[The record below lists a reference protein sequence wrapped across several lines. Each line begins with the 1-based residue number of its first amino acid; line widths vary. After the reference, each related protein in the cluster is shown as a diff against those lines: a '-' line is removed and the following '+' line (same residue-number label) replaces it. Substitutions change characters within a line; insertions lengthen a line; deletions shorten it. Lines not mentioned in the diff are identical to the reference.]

1 MAMDRHSSKL
11 SVILHADIADST
23 VLVQRDEHL
32 AHERIKDAFRRFG
45 NTIER
50 YRGHVLELRGDAVLA
65 EFDRASDAVAATLS
79 FQVDHT
85 YFLSR
90 LKDDLRPTVRVGV
103 ALGEIIVADNT
114 VTGAGVILAQRV
126 EQLAD
131 PGALCIT
138 AAVREALPKRMPFD
152 LESLGEQKLQ
162 GFDEAV
168 LVYRVELKAGKSA
181 PAPQPVARELS
192 SSIPASLVMAVL
204 IVVILASG
212 AYYWFDLVS
221 FRKDPG
227 DTRTAESQL
236 DERPSLAVL
245 PFTNISDDARQEYFA
260 DGMTED
266 LITDLSKISGLLVI
280 ARNSVFVYKNNPQEP
295 RQIAQDLGVRYLLEG
310 SVRRDTDRVRINV
323 QLIDAST
330 GAHIWAERYDE
341 NLVDVFALQDKVTRR
356 IVATLRVK
364 LKPDEVG
371 LAGGTETSNVLA
383 YDAFLKGSAKSLKQT
398 PEDSAEAIS
407 YFLRALELD
416 PNYTSAIAALAQIY
430 WDYSHNSKFNALVD
444 PPVAGSYP
452 ASGYQTHVNAWNFF
466 RQLKSSQGRPSIRAH
481 TLAARMFQRQRR
493 FDEAMAEARRAVEL
507 GPNDSGAYDALIEN
521 LIYAGEPEQA
531 LAWIEK
537 SLPLDPAAPGEKL
550 FLKGM
555 ALLTLGRPEDA
566 VIAIDDARR
575 HNRQQSRYAAI
586 QAVALAELGRLR
598 EAEIALSDYLSSWS
612 TFADPDLNQAMFY
625 WPFRRIDMQSRLA
638 DGFIRAGMP
647 IPRVRNFA
655 ATDENRLSSEQIRS
669 LLSDKKM
676 IGGDRGHYNQGGIYV
691 GDHEL
696 VVIRDKSLQITSQG
710 NYGYFRA
717 GAASKL
723 QNDLLCDPWHDLG
736 EYCVAIYR
744 NPDGYPAA
752 RNEYL
757 FFTLISNFSFS
768 VTEP

>member
-1 MAMDRHSSKL
+1 MDRHSGKL
-11 SVILHADIADST
+11 SVILHADVADST

-32 AHERIKDAFRRFG
+32 AHERIHDAFRRFG
-45 NTIER
+45 NTIDL
-50 YRGHVLELRGDAVLA
+50 YQGQVLELRGDALLA
-65 EFDRASDAVAATLS
+65 EFDRASDAVAATLA

-85 YFLSR
+85 YLLSR
-90 LKDDLRPTVRVGV
+90 LKDDLRPTIRVGV

-114 VTGAGVILAQRV
+114 VTGTGVILAQRV

-138 AAVREALPKRMPFD
+138 AAVHEALPKRMPFE
-152 LESLGEQKLQ
+152 LESLGEQNLQ
-162 GFDEAV
+162 GFDEPV
-168 LVYRVELKAGKSA
+168 LVYRVELKAGESA
-181 PAPQPVARELS
+181 PASRPIARDLRPKIPV
-192 SSIPASLVMAVL
+192 SLVAAVL

-212 AYYWFDLVS
+212 TFYWFDQRS
-221 FRKDPG
+221 FRKNQG
-227 DTRTAESQL
+227 ATQATESQL
-236 DERPSLAVL
+236 AEKPSLAVL

-266 LITDLSKISGLLVI
+266 LITDLSKVSGLLVI
-280 ARNSVFVYKNNPQEP
+280 ARNSAFVYKNNPQEP
-295 RQIAQDLGVRYLLEG
+295 RQIAKDLGVRYLLEG

-356 IVATLRVK
+356 IVATLEVK

-371 LAGGTETSNVLA
+371 LAGGTETGNVLA
-383 YDAFLKGSAKSLKQT
+383 YDAFLKGSAKSLTRT

-407 YFLRALELD
+407 HFRRALELD
-416 PNYTSAIAALAQIY
+416 PNYTSAIAALAQLY
-430 WDYSHNSKFNALVD
+430 WDYSHNPRFNALVD

-452 ASGYQTHVNAWNFF
+452 ASGYQTHVNAWHFF
-466 RQLKSSQGRPSIRAH
+466 RRLRSTEGKPSVRAH
-481 TLAARMFQRQRR
+481 SLAARMFQRQRR

-507 GPNDSGAYDALIEN
+507 GPNDSGAHAALIEN
-521 LIYAGEPEQA
+521 LIYAGDAEQA
-531 LAWIEK
+531 LEWIEK
-537 SLPLDPAAPGEKL
+537 SLPLDPVAPGEML

-555 ALLTLGRPEDA
+555 ALLTLGRPEEA
-566 VIAIDDARR
+566 VVAIDDARR

-586 QAVALAELGRLR
+586 QAVAFAELGRLR
-598 EAEIALSDYLSSWS
+598 EAEIALSDYLSSWP
-612 TFADPDLNQAMFY
+612 TFADPDLNLAMLY
-625 WPFRRIDMQSRLA
+625 WPFRHIDMQSRLA
-638 DGFIRAGMP
+638 DGLIRAGMP
-647 IPRVRNFA
+647 IPRVRNFI
-655 ATDENRLSSEQIRS
+655 ATDANRLSSAQIRS

-696 VVIRDKSLQITSQG
+696 IVARDENLQIKSQG

-717 GAASKL
+717 GAASKI
-723 QNDLLCDPWHDLG
+723 QDDLLCDPWYDLG
-736 EYCVAIYR
+736 EYCVAIFR

-768 VTEP
+768 VFEP